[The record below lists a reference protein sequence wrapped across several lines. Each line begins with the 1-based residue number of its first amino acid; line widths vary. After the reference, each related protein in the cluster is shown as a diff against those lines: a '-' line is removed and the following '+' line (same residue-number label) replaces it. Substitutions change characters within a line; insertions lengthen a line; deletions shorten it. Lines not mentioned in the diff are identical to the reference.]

1 MARTYLGLLY
11 CYSLDDWERGMML
24 LRSASDEGYA
34 PAAEAIRAI
43 EKNLDARIIIG
54 VCDLFYYAS
63 NLLDESGEDY
73 YSHDHSDGV
82 DIRIKK
88 EDRAKRMGITMSGF

>member
-1 MARTYLGLLY
+1 MVFGVDLFGTIETSLHPILSHIRLL
-11 CYSLDDWERGMML
+11 L
-24 LRSASDEGYA
+24 
-34 PAAEAIRAI
+34 
-43 EKNLDARIIIG
+43 G

-63 NLLDESGEDY
+63 NILDESGEDY